1 MTIHSYPQDGHAR
14 PKATADFL
22 KVTTVTLWRWEKTKP
37 DFPKSTR
44 LSERVSVYDAAE
56 IRAWLAAK
64 KKIVNQRIKFIVLS
78 LITAIGSKSLYLITN
93 IYIVW

>member
-1 MTIHSYPQDGHAR
+1 MHTYPQHGHAR

-22 KVTTVTLWRWEKTKP
+22 KVTTVTLWRWESRKP

-64 KKIVNQRIKFIVLS
+64 KHN
-78 LITAIGSKSLYLITN
+78 
-93 IYIVW
+93 

>member
-1 MTIHSYPQDGHAR
+1 
-14 PKATADFL
+14 
-22 KVTTVTLWRWEKTKP
+22 TTVTLWRWEKTKP

-64 KKIVNQRIKFIVLS
+64 KNS
-78 LITAIGSKSLYLITN
+78 
-93 IYIVW
+93 

>member
-64 KKIVNQRIKFIVLS
+64 KIVNQRIKFTVLS
-78 LITAIGSKSLYLITN
+78 LISAIGT
-93 IYIVW
+93 

>member
-1 MTIHSYPQDGHAR
+1 MTTQSYPVCGHAR

-22 KVTTVTLWRWEKTKP
+22 KVSTVTLWRWEKKKQ

-56 IRAWLAAK
+56 IRAWLESK
-64 KKIVNQRIKFIVLS
+64 KHN
-78 LITAIGSKSLYLITN
+78 
-93 IYIVW
+93 